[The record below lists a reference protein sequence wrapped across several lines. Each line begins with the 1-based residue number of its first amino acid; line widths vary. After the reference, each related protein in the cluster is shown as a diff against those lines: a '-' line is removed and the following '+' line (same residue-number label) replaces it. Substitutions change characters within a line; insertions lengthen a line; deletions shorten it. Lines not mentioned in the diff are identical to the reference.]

1 MQGLIM
7 DMPLMISAAI
17 RHAATFHGGTEVV
30 ARTIEGDIHRY
41 DYSEAHARMQ
51 QLAHAL
57 LRLGIR
63 SGDRIGSLAWNT
75 HRHFEMFYGVSGT
88 GAVLHTINPRLF
100 ADQLVYIINH
110 AEDRLLFVDAA
121 TLPVV
126 EAIAPRLTTI
136 EHYVMMC
143 EPARMPAKTSLPH
156 LLCYDELLAA
166 ESTHY
171 DWPEFD
177 ERSASTLC
185 YTSGTTGNPKGVLYS
200 HRSALLV
207 ALQIAP
213 MAAIGVPNGAGVTM
227 MPMAPMFHGNAWQF
241 PYVAPMLGAK
251 LVLPGRNYEPDKL
264 YELLEGERVTL
275 TCGVPTF
282 WLILT
287 EWLQRTG
294 KKFST
299 LRISLSSG
307 SAPPRSLIE
316 TMERDH
322 GVQLMQAWGMTEA
335 LGGSAATMKP
345 GAADLPF
352 EQRIDQR
359 LKSGRAL
366 FGNRY
371 RIVDDEGKELPHD
384 GVAFGH
390 LRVKAPWVSSGL
402 LQGRRR
408 QRGGRAGLA
417 EDRRPGHH
425 RPRRLHLADRPLEGR
440 DQVRRRMDQQH
451 RAGERGLRPPGGAA
465 GRGHRHRP
473 PEVAGAATAGGDEA
487 RGRVAER
494 GRADRLHARQGR
506 QLVAARRRGLRRAD
520 AAHRHRQAVE
530 AEAARAV
537 QGLRAEVM
545 IHSPALSEAIAFA
558 QAHEMPWP
566 RDPAADPAHW
576 GVHHEDPPPYNVL
589 RGPVH
594 GRGPVS
600 GVVWQHGREV
610 AAWGEPERAELTFSV
625 AKTYL
630 ALLAGVAQAQGLLP
644 DADEPVVERV
654 RGIGFDIGAQPPS
667 HLDHAAAADQRV
679 GRQLLRPARHGRP
692 LSQGRL
698 RPAPAQRPQG
708 RCAAAA
714 PPGSYWEYND
724 VRINQLSLALLHL
737 FGAPLP
743 EVFRE
748 QVMRPIGASED
759 WAWLGYDDAWVELPA
774 TAGRPARR
782 VQSVPGGTHWGGGV
796 SIGAR
801 DQARLG
807 QLLLDGGSH
816 AAGRSCRRPGCARCS
831 NPAPLRRSTAGCS
844 GSTAT
849 GSTSPGHRRKAPAWS
864 APEDT

>member
-1 MQGLIM
+1 MWGLIM

-17 RHAATFHGGTEVV
+17 RHAATFHSGTEVV

-41 DYSEAHARMQ
+41 TYAEAHARMQ
-51 QLAHAL
+51 QLANAL
-57 LRLGIR
+57 LRLGMKP
-63 SGDRIGSLAWNT
+63 GDRVGSLAWNT

-136 EHYVMMC
+136 EHFVMMC
-143 EPARMPAKTSLPH
+143 EPARMPANTSLPK
-156 LLCYDELLAA
+156 LLCFDELLAA
-166 ESTHY
+166 ESAHY

-307 SAPPRSLIE
+307 SAPPRSLVE
-316 TMERDH
+316 TMERDF

-371 RIVDDEGKELPHD
+371 RIVDDDGKELPHD

-390 LRVKAPWVSSGL
+390 FRVKAPWVSSAYFKGEGGSAVDEQGWL
-402 LQGRRR
+402 KTGDLATISPDGYIALTDRSKDVIKSGGEWISSIELENVASGHPSVLQAAAIGIAHPKW
-408 QRGGRAGLA
+408 Q
-417 EDRRPGHH
+417 E
-425 RPRRLHLADRPLEGR
+425 RPLLVVTRREGASLTSTELL
-440 DQVRRRMDQQH
+440 DYM
-451 RAGERGLRPPGGAA
+451 RGK
-465 GRGHRHRP
+465 
-473 PEVAGAATAGGDEA
+473 VA
-487 RGRVAER
+487 
-494 GRADRLHARQGR
+494 
-506 QLVAARRRGLRRAD
+506 
-520 AAHRHRQAVE
+520 
-530 AEAARAV
+530 
-537 QGLRAEVM
+537 
-545 IHSPALSEAIAFA
+545 S
-558 QAHEMPWP
+558 W
-566 RDPAADPAHW
+566 W
-576 GVHHEDPPPYNVL
+576 
-589 RGPVH
+589 
-594 GRGPVS
+594 
-600 GVVWQHGREV
+600 
-610 AAWGEPERAELTFSV
+610 
-625 AKTYL
+625 
-630 ALLAGVAQAQGLLP
+630 LP
-644 DADEPVVERV
+644 DAVEF
-654 RGIGFDIGAQPPS
+654 I
-667 HLDHAAAADQRV
+667 DQMPLT
-679 GRQLLRPARHGRP
+679 GTGKLWKLKLRERF
-692 LSQGRL
+692 SD
-698 RPAPAQRPQG
+698 
-708 RCAAAA
+708 
-714 PPGSYWEYND
+714 Y
-724 VRINQLSLALLHL
+724 RI
-737 FGAPLP
+737 
-743 EVFRE
+743 
-748 QVMRPIGASED
+748 
-759 WAWLGYDDAWVELPA
+759 DA
-774 TAGRPARR
+774 
-782 VQSVPGGTHWGGGV
+782 
-796 SIGAR
+796 
-801 DQARLG
+801 
-807 QLLLDGGSH
+807 
-816 AAGRSCRRPGCARCS
+816 
-831 NPAPLRRSTAGCS
+831 
-844 GSTAT
+844 
-849 GSTSPGHRRKAPAWS
+849 
-864 APEDT
+864 